1 MTRLR
6 SSLIRPLGGITEV
19 EFWNWIWV
27 NFRGELPVVA
37 GAPFLFVLCVIIG
50 VILSSCVMY
59 RTLVVRFRQLL
70 QKKEGE
76 IELLKSE
83 ILMLKVRLA
92 SR

>member
-1 MTRLR
+1 V
-6 SSLIRPLGGITEV
+6 SDIQHEAYRPTVRE
-19 EFWNWIWV
+19 ETNTT
-27 NFRGELPVVA
+27 NHFRGELPVVA
-37 GAPFLFVLCVIIG
+37 DAPFLFMLCVITLVAI
-50 VILSSCVMY
+50 SSFVMY
-59 RTLVVRFRQLL
+59 RALVLQFRQLL

>member
-1 MTRLR
+1 M
-6 SSLIRPLGGITEV
+6 

-27 NFRGELPVVA
+27 NFRDELPVVA
-37 GAPFLFVLCVIIG
+37 GAPFLFILCVIIG
-50 VILSSCVMY
+50 VTLSGYVMY
-59 RTLVVRFRQLL
+59 RTVVVRFRQLL

-83 ILMLKVRLA
+83 ILMLMVRLA